1 MAVVTM
7 PQLGESITEGTIA
20 RWLKKVGDPVKKY
33 ESLVEVI
40 TDKVNAEVP
49 APVAGVLKEIKVQEG
64 ATVTV
69 GTEIC
74 VIEESVPATSKLSP
88 PSRQGQSISS
98 PPPQGEGREG
108 VRPPSHD
115 GGEEAH
121 GRLSP
126 AVRTLADE
134 HGIGDDELTK
144 IQGTGIGG
152 RISKRDLQDYI
163 ERRSTVSSPASK
175 APPQPLVTSPPF
187 REGQG
192 RVPPQDEV
200 IPLSPIRRS
209 IATHMVKSKQTTP
222 HAWTVAEV
230 DMTNVVRFRRSVK
243 ESFKQREGVDLTYL
257 PIVIKGVVEQLKD
270 NPRLNASW
278 GEDKIVVHHD
288 FNIGIAVSIDDGL
301 VVPVIHRADKLSIA
315 ALAKAT
321 DDLARRAR
329 AQKLTLPDV
338 QGGTFTVNNPGTFGN
353 ILSYAIINS
362 PEAAIL
368 SMEAIVKRPVVL
380 DGDAI
385 AVRSM
390 MNLCLSF
397 DHRVMDGAN
406 AARFLQGLRRWLEG
420 VSDQLPLY

>member
-1 MAVVTM
+1 
-7 PQLGESITEGTIA
+7 
-20 RWLKKVGDPVKKY
+20 
-33 ESLVEVI
+33 
-40 TDKVNAEVP
+40 
-49 APVAGVLKEIKVQEG
+49 
-64 ATVTV
+64 
-69 GTEIC
+69 
-74 VIEESVPATSKLSP
+74 
-88 PSRQGQSISS
+88 
-98 PPPQGEGREG
+98 
-108 VRPPSHD
+108 
-115 GGEEAH
+115 
-121 GRLSP
+121 
-126 AVRTLADE
+126 VRTLADE
-134 HGIGDDELTK
+134 HGIGDDELGK
-144 IQGTGIGG
+144 VQGTGVGG
-152 RISKRDLQDYI
+152 RISKGDLQDYI
-163 ERRSTVSSPASK
+163 ERRGTPSSP
-175 APPQPLVTSPPF
+175 PL

-192 RVPPQDEV
+192 RVPQQPAPRAGDEV

-301 VVPVIHRADKLSIA
+301 VVPVIHQADKLSIA

>member
-49 APVAGVLKEIKVQEG
+49 APVAGVLKEIRVQEG
-64 ATVTV
+64 TTVTV

-74 VIEESVPATSKLSP
+74 VIEESVPATVSSAAPKPSA
-88 PSRQGQSISS
+88 PSREEQPAHTAT
-98 PPPQGEGREG
+98 PPTRN
-108 VRPPSHD
+108 

-134 HGIGDDELTK
+134 QGIGDDELAK

-163 ERRSTVSSPASK
+163 ERRGAGAGK
-175 APPQPLVTSPPF
+175 APAVQAPTAAL
-187 REGQG
+187 RAG
-192 RVPPQDEV
+192 DEV

>member
-49 APVAGVLKEIKVQEG
+49 APVAGVLKEIRVQEG

-74 VIEESVPATSKLSP
+74 VIEESQLSP
-88 PSRQGQSISS
+88 PSREGQGRVPPSTASPPVMEPSVSS
-98 PPPQGEGREG
+98 PPSREG
-108 VRPPSHD
+108 QGRVPSN

-134 HGIGDDELTK
+134 HGIGDDELGK
-144 IQGTGIGG
+144 VQGTGVGG

-163 ERRSTVSSPASK
+163 ERRGTPSSP
-175 APPQPLVTSPPF
+175 PL

-192 RVPPQDEV
+192 RVPQQPAPRAGDEV

-257 PIVIKGVVEQLKD
+257 PIVIKGVVEQLKE

-278 GEDKIVVHHD
+278 GEDKIVLHHD

-301 VVPVIHRADKLSIA
+301 VVPVIHQADKLSIA

>member
-49 APVAGVLKEIKVQEG
+49 APVAGVLREIRVQEG

-74 VIEESVPATSKLSP
+74 VIEESVPATVSSAAPKQSA
-88 PSRQGQSISS
+88 PSREEQ
-98 PPPQGEGREG
+98 PAHTATAPMRN
-108 VRPPSHD
+108 

-134 HGIGDDELTK
+134 HGIGDDELGK
-144 IQGTGIGG
+144 VQGTGVGG

-163 ERRSTVSSPASK
+163 ERRGAGAGK
-175 APPQPLVTSPPF
+175 APAVQAPTAAP
-187 REGQG
+187 RAG
-192 RVPPQDEV
+192 DEV

-257 PIVIKGVVEQLKD
+257 PILIKGVVEQLKD

-301 VVPVIHRADKLSIA
+301 VVPVIHQADKLSIA

-406 AARFLQGLRRWLEG
+406 AARFLQGLRRWLDG
-420 VSDQLPLY
+420 VSEQLPLY

>member
-1 MAVVTM
+1 
-7 PQLGESITEGTIA
+7 
-20 RWLKKVGDPVKKY
+20 
-33 ESLVEVI
+33 
-40 TDKVNAEVP
+40 
-49 APVAGVLKEIKVQEG
+49 VL
-64 ATVTV
+64 
-69 GTEIC
+69 
-74 VIEESVPATSKLSP
+74 
-88 PSRQGQSISS
+88 
-98 PPPQGEGREG
+98 
-108 VRPPSHD
+108 
-115 GGEEAH
+115 
-121 GRLSP
+121 
-126 AVRTLADE
+126 
-134 HGIGDDELTK
+134 
-144 IQGTGIGG
+144 
-152 RISKRDLQDYI
+152 
-163 ERRSTVSSPASK
+163 
-175 APPQPLVTSPPF
+175 
-187 REGQG
+187 
-192 RVPPQDEV
+192 PQDEAV
-200 IPLSPIRRS
+200 PLSAIRRS

-257 PIVIKGVVEQLKD
+257 PIVIKGVVEQLKE

-301 VVPVIHRADKLSIA
+301 VVPVIHQADKLSIA

>member
-1 MAVVTM
+1 MMAVVTM

-49 APVAGVLKEIKVQEG
+49 APVAGVLKEIRVQEG

-74 VIEESVPATSKLSP
+74 VIEESVPATVSSAAPKQSA
-88 PSRQGQSISS
+88 PSREEQ
-98 PPPQGEGREG
+98 PAHTATAPTRN
-108 VRPPSHD
+108 

-134 HGIGDDELTK
+134 HGIGDDELGK
-144 IQGTGIGG
+144 VQGTGVGG

-163 ERRSTVSSPASK
+163 ERRGAGAGK
-175 APPQPLVTSPPF
+175 APAVQAPTAAP
-187 REGQG
+187 RAG
-192 RVPPQDEV
+192 DEV

-278 GEDKIVVHHD
+278 GEDKILVHHD

-301 VVPVIHRADKLSIA
+301 VVPVIHQADKLSIA
-315 ALAKAT
+315 ALARAT

-329 AQKLTLPDV
+329 AQKLTLQDV

-420 VSDQLPLY
+420 VSEQLPLY

>member
-1 MAVVTM
+1 MASVTM

-49 APVAGVLKEIKVQEG
+49 APVAGVLKEIRVQEG
-64 ATVTV
+64 TTVTV

-74 VIEESVPATSKLSP
+74 VIEESQLSP
-88 PSRQGQSISS
+88 PS
-98 PPPQGEGREG
+98 
-108 VRPPSHD
+108 
-115 GGEEAH
+115 
-121 GRLSP
+121 
-126 AVRTLADE
+126 
-134 HGIGDDELTK
+134 
-144 IQGTGIGG
+144 
-152 RISKRDLQDYI
+152 
-163 ERRSTVSSPASK
+163 
-175 APPQPLVTSPPF
+175 

-192 RVPPQDEV
+192 RVQQDEV

-278 GEDKIVVHHD
+278 GEDKILVHHD

-301 VVPVIHRADKLSIA
+301 VVPVIHQADKLSIA

-380 DGDAI
+380 DGDAV

-420 VSDQLPLY
+420 VSEQLPLY

>member
-49 APVAGVLKEIKVQEG
+49 APVAGVLKEIRVQEG

-74 VIEESVPATSKLSP
+74 VIEESQLSP
-88 PSRQGQSISS
+88 PSREGQGRVPPSTASPPVMEPSVSS
-98 PPPQGEGREG
+98 PPSREG
-108 VRPPSHD
+108 QGRVPSN

-134 HGIGDDELTK
+134 HGIGDDELGK
-144 IQGTGIGG
+144 VQGTGVGG

-163 ERRSTVSSPASK
+163 DRRGT
-175 APPQPLVTSPPF
+175 PLSPPL

-192 RVPPQDEV
+192 RVPQQPAPRAGDEV

-257 PIVIKGVVEQLKD
+257 PIVIKGVVEQLKE

-278 GEDKIVVHHD
+278 GEDKIVLHHD

-301 VVPVIHRADKLSIA
+301 VVPVIHQADKLSIA

-406 AARFLQGLRRWLEG
+406 GARFLQGLRRWLEG